1 MKVLKTQD
9 LRLKSK
15 KELLSEVD
23 LISKNLMKLK
33 ILKEEE
39 NNNNKVHIFCLM
51 RKNISRIL
59 TILSEKK

>member
-1 MKVLKTQD
+1 MKVLKTKD

-23 LISKNLMKLK
+23 LISKNLMKMK

-39 NNNNKVHIFCLM
+39 NNSNKVHVFCIM